1 MFANSQFVGHLLK
14 SLISRA
20 ASSFCFLWE
29 SHALSMDS
37 ETSGLS
43 LPVAA
48 AEDFK

>member
-14 SLISRA
+14 SLISH

-43 LPVAA
+43 LPGAA